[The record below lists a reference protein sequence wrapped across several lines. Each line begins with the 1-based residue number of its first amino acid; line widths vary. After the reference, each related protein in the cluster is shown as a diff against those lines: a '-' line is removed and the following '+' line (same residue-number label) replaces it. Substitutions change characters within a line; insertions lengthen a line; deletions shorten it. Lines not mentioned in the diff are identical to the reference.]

1 MRARLVVP
9 LFSVLSLTA
18 TYDLFFRSV
27 RLPEDTGSWRVL
39 YGLSHEVYLGLQISG
54 GAAYQSF
61 SF

>member
-1 MRARLVVP
+1 VP

-27 RLPEDTGSWRVL
+27 RLPDDAGAWRVIH
-39 YGLSHEVYLGLQISG
+39 GVSHDLYLGLQISG